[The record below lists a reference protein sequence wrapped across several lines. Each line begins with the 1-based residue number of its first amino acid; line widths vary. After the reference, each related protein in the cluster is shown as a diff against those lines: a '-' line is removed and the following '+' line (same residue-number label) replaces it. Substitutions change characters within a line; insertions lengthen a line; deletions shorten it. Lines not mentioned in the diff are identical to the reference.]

1 LSEPFI
7 TGASQPP
14 RMERNQI
21 IALFFV
27 LLMVLSMVAF
37 GASAL

>member
-1 LSEPFI
+1 MDR
-7 TGASQPP
+7 Q
-14 RMERNQI
+14 QI

-27 LLMVLSMVAF
+27 LLMVLSMVAV

>member
-1 LSEPFI
+1 MDR
-7 TGASQPP
+7 Q
-14 RMERNQI
+14 QI

-27 LLMVLSMVAF
+27 LLMVLSMVAA

>member
-1 LSEPFI
+1 
-7 TGASQPP
+7 
-14 RMERNQI
+14 MERNQI